1 MKKRTNNIEAQSRRL
16 AYILRHDNEVLPE
29 MEIGGWLPVTYLM
42 EKMALSIEEIDI
54 IINSD
59 NKSRFELSESGKM
72 VRARYGHSVN
82 IELNFTPAEPP
93 EFLWHGSVRTALS
106 DITDSGILPR
116 SRQFVHLTSDL
127 ESATETGARH
137 GEPASILVVAGKMYR
152 EGYKFYHVTDNIWLT
167 RHVPCKYIVIQHSN
181 IDV

>member
-1 MKKRTNNIEAQSRRL
+1 MKNSRKL
-16 AYILRHDNEVLPE
+16 AYILRHDKEAAIE

-42 EKMALSIEEIDI
+42 EKMALSIEEIEM

-59 NKSRFELSESGKM
+59 NKGRFELSESGKM
-72 VRARYGHSVN
+72 VRACYGHSVN
-82 IELNFTPAEPP
+82 IELNLTPAEPP

-106 DITDSGILPR
+106 DITDNGILPR
-116 SRQFVHLTSDL
+116 SRQFVHLTNDM

-137 GEPASILVVAGKMYR
+137 GEPASILVVAGKMYKD
-152 EGYKFYHVTDNIWLT
+152 GYKFYRVTESIWLT
-167 RHVPCKYIVIQHSN
+167 QHVPCKYIVIQHSN

>member
-1 MKKRTNNIEAQSRRL
+1 MKKRTNNIEAQSRKL
-16 AYILRHDNEVLPE
+16 AYILRHDKEAATE

-42 EKMALSIEEIDI
+42 DKIALSIEEIDM

-59 NKSRFELSESGKM
+59 NKRRFELSESGKM

-82 IELNFTPAEPP
+82 IELNLTSAEPP

-116 SRQFVHLTSDL
+116 SRQFVHLTNDL
-127 ESATETGARH
+127 ESATATGARH
-137 GEPASILVVAGKMYR
+137 GEPASILVVARKMYKD
-152 EGYKFYHVTDNIWLT
+152 GYKFYRVTDSIWLT
-167 RHVPCKYIVIQHSN
+167 KHIPCKYIVIQHSN